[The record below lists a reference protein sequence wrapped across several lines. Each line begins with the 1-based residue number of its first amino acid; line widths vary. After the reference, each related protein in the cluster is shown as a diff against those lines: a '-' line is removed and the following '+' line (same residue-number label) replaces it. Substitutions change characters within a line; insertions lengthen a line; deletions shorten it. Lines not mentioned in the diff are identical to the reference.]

1 MRASQ
6 SVIVAWLLALNAGDT
21 GPHEQ
26 GERRGLCRN
35 HCSRVSR
42 LLSNLTRLLPT
53 CHRLGTI
60 PSQKYLKYRTPAHPL
75 RDSEPWS
82 YGPTPRKISDTKRRH
97 SLKDN
102 IANMQDYEKLPSF
115 RLHLRSVMYNV
126 NPLTSSLSNYIARH
140 VPQFSTA
147 RKSTDTSVSSPTKQ

>member
-6 SVIVAWLLALNAGDT
+6 DVIVAWLLALNAGDT

-60 PSQKYLKYRTPAHPL
+60 PSQKYLKYRTPAQPL
-75 RDSEPWS
+75 WDSEPWS
-82 YGPTPRKISDTKRRH
+82 YRPAPRQITDTKRRL
-97 SLKDN
+97 SLKNN
-102 IANMQDYEKLPSF
+102 IATMQNYEKLPSF
-115 RLHLRSVMYNV
+115 RLHPRSVMYNV
-126 NPLTSSLSNYIARH
+126 NSLTSSLSNYTARH

-147 RKSTDTSVSSPTKQ
+147 RRSIGTSGSSPTKQ